1 MLKRVAIFIIM
12 LSLAACSTPSTF
24 SLQEPDASYELDT
37 WAENSEIYE
46 FTPKANSNVACVVF
60 ILDNLNTA
68 SMQCF
73 PKDNNTGS

>member
-12 LSLAACSTPSTF
+12 LNLAACSAPSTF
-24 SLQEPDASYELDT
+24 SLQQPDASYELDT

-46 FTPKANSNVACVVF
+46 FTPKANSNIACVVF

-73 PKDNNTGS
+73 PKDNNPGS

>member
-1 MLKRVAIFIIM
+1 MLKRVAIIII
-12 LSLAACSTPSTF
+12 LLNLAACSAPSTF
-24 SLQEPDASYELDT
+24 PLQEPDASYELDT

-73 PKDNNTGS
+73 PKDNNPES

>member
-1 MLKRVAIFIIM
+1 MLKRVSIIII
-12 LSLAACSTPSTF
+12 LLNLAACSAPSTF
-24 SLQEPDASYELDT
+24 PLQDPDASYELDT

-46 FTPKANSNVACVVF
+46 FTPKANSNIACVVF

-73 PKDNNTGS
+73 PKDNNPGS